1 MTTPII
7 FLLIALVVL
16 VLNAFFV
23 FAEFSLVRV
32 RNSRLKE
39 LSQKGDI
46 KANRALYASTHIDK
60 YLSAIQLGSTM
71 TSLGL
76 GWVGQPSIGKL
87 LEIAFPSIIPSM
99 STSVVTAISFV
110 IAFSIVTALHVVLGE
125 QVPKLLSIR
134 YPDRIAMVISYPLHI
149 FYQVTFIFHKVL
161 SKCVF
166 ATLRLLGI
174 DPDIKKDSH
183 SEDEL
188 RIILQESQKTGEV
201 SLRRFLMFENLFD
214 FDDILASEIMTP
226 LSKIVAL
233 KKSDKWSKHF
243 ETIKQKKFSRYPIYD
258 KKIEDCKK
266 YVLIKKVSIE
276 FLGIDANPPIEKYT
290 YPMLSV
296 KADDKIEDILR
307 KFQSERVHQALVKDE
322 KNNVLGLLT
331 LEDILEEL
339 VGEISDESESSTPL
353 ELHEIFIKKACIME
367 MSSKGKMQAFNTL
380 IDKLYKIKPMFN
392 KDYVKKSISKKEEVL
407 SCVFG
412 KGIAFPHARIN
423 IEKPL
428 ICAGVLKK
436 QINCIQTNLP
446 IKIIFLIITPLK
458 EPTMQL
464 QILSKLS
471 KLMSNDTV
479 KNRLMKCKNVDD
491 FVDTIIDF
499 EDTIAL

>member
-1 MTTPII
+1 MSTSVI
-7 FLLIALVVL
+7 FILVALLIL

-46 KANRALYASTHIDK
+46 RANRALFASTHIDK

-76 GWVGQPSIGKL
+76 GWVGQPSIGKI
-87 LEIAFPSIIPSM
+87 LEVVFPAIIPSM
-99 STSVVTAISFV
+99 PTGVVTAISFI
-110 IAFSIVTALHVVLGE
+110 IAFSVVTALHVVFGE

-134 YPDRIAMVISYPLHI
+134 YPDKIAMMISYPLHV
-149 FYQVTFIFHKVL
+149 FYKVTYIFHKVL
-161 SKCVF
+161 SQCVF
-166 ATLRLLGI
+166 ATLRLIGI
-174 DPDIKKDSH
+174 DLKIREDSH

-226 LSKIVAL
+226 LHKIVAL
-233 KKSDKWSKHF
+233 KKSNPWSKHF
-243 ETIKQKKFSRYPIYD
+243 QTIKQKKFSRYPMYD
-258 KKIEDCKK
+258 KKIEDCEK
-266 YVLIKKVSIE
+266 YVLIKQVSIE

-296 KADDKIEDILR
+296 KEDDRIENILR
-307 KFQSERVHQALVKDE
+307 KFQSERIHQALVKD
-322 KNNVLGLLT
+322 NQGNVSGLLT

-339 VGEISDESESSTPL
+339 VGEISDESESSAPL
-353 ELHEIFIKKACIME
+353 ELHEIFVKKACIMD
-367 MSSKGKMQAFNTL
+367 MSAKGKIQSFNIL
-380 IDKLYKIKPMFN
+380 IDKLYKVKPVFN
-392 KDYVKKSISKKEEVL
+392 KDYVKKSIAKKEEVL

-423 IEKPL
+423 IDKPL

-436 QINCIQTNLP
+436 QINCVQTNLP
-446 IKIIFLIITPLK
+446 IKIIFLILTPLK

-479 KNRLMKCKNVDD
+479 KNRLMKVKNVDD
-491 FVDTIIDF
+491 FISTVIDF